1 MTTQVTVMSGK
12 IGDIFWDLPSW
23 IAYTAGYDVGGNV
36 YVANPSDSA
45 KEYAL
50 MARLVKNG
58 QTLSEESLPVFGYT
72 WFKVEPG
79 DFVTL
84 KGAMRFNDS
93 DADLTIQLIE
103 KESGEVTDSVST
115 RLLSTFNTTA
125 SNTSVLPPVW
135 PGSTGSSG
143 GDWSSL
149 LNTLLP
155 FLMIGIIAMV
165 MLKPQKEK
173 VAAAQKTMLAQGG
186 KA

>member
-36 YVANPSDSA
+36 YVANPSDTA

-93 DADLTIQLIE
+93 DADLTVQLME

-115 RLLSTFNTTA
+115 RLVSTT
-125 SNTSVLPPVW
+125 NTSALPPAW
-135 PGSTGSSG
+135 PGGTGSSG

-173 VAAAQKTMLAQGG
+173 GTVAQKTMLAQGG

>member
-36 YVANPSDSA
+36 YVANPSDTA

-93 DADLTIQLIE
+93 DADLTVQLIE

-115 RLLSTFNTTA
+115 RL
-125 SNTSVLPPVW
+125 
-135 PGSTGSSG
+135 
-143 GDWSSL
+143 
-149 LNTLLP
+149 
-155 FLMIGIIAMV
+155 
-165 MLKPQKEK
+165 
-173 VAAAQKTMLAQGG
+173 
-186 KA
+186 